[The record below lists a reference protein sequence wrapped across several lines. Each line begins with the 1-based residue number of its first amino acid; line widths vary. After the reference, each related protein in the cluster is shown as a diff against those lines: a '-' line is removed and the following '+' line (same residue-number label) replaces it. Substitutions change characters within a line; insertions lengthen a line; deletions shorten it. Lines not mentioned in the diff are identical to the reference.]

1 MSAPRTPDPAWLLDA
16 LDMVAALGTFRSGQT
31 REATPAVV
39 LGAARPVLHRLIA
52 FEQIGFFLFE
62 PDGLGVRLVEC
73 EPADA
78 AAPLQRELDGQVAAG
93 VFAWAMQRNAP
104 VIVPAAGRDDGSVL
118 LHALCTRSRVLGMFV
133 GIPREELQDLPDAT
147 AKLLSILLGN
157 CASALESAE
166 LYHELAAY
174 SQGLEA
180 LVNERTAAL
189 VRSNEEA
196 QAANRAKSEFL
207 ANMSHELRTPMNGV
221 IGMASLL
228 LDTPLS
234 GEQRDYAETIH
245 QSANALLALLNDIL
259 DLSKIEAGKLSIEPV
274 PLAPRDVV
282 EEVGALLGVR
292 AQDRGLRLVTR
303 VAPEVPALVLG
314 DPVRWRQV
322 LVNLAGN
329 AIKFTERGHVLVNV
343 GAGELDGRPALELEV
358 TDTGIGIPAD
368 KLEHIFGKFTQADA
382 STTRKYGGTG
392 LGLAITR
399 ELTLLMGGRL
409 GVTSRLGEGS
419 TFRCLLP
426 LHPLPPPDV
435 ALPLVGRRV
444 VHVAP
449 EGLEAD
455 VQGELLL
462 HEGAVVEPFRRASLA
477 AIRLRDRELPVPDAV
492 VADADL
498 GPEGLRIVRDL
509 LPAGIP
515 LVVITDLHAAGGRP
529 TSARTVM
536 RPVRRHDL
544 REALGVG
551 AAPAPAAG
559 APRPAPAPVPA
570 GGHVPLHILLVDDA
584 PVNQKVV
591 GSMLRR
597 LGCEFD
603 LAGNGQEAVA
613 LLGSQRYDLVL
624 MDCQMPV
631 MDGFAATAAQR
642 AREAAG
648 APRQVI
654 VALTA
659 HAMQGDRERCLAAG
673 MDDYLTKPIMRA
685 DLGALLERHHPGRT
699 RDLPAAP
706 PAPADAPVL
715 DPEVLR
721 GLREIEADQHPGLVA
736 EVLELFEVQWRDH
749 LGALRAALP
758 AGDRATWRKRLHALK
773 GSAGTVGAVALAGA
787 CAALEDRDG
796 DFPAAGEAG
805 LVRLTE
811 AYEAARGALAQ
822 ALEES
827 LHA

>member
-1 MSAPRTPDPAWLLDA
+1 MSAARTPDPAWLLDA

-73 EPADA
+73 EPAEA
-78 AAPLQRELDGQVAAG
+78 AAPLQVELDGQVAAG

-104 VIVPAAGRDDGSVL
+104 VIVPAAGREDGSVL

-133 GIPREELQDLPDAT
+133 GVPREELQDLPDAT

-343 GAGELDGRPALELEV
+343 GTGELDGRPALELEV
-358 TDTGIGIPAD
+358 SDTGIGIPAD

-409 GVTSRLGEGS
+409 GVTSQVGAGS

-426 LHPLPPPDV
+426 LQPLPPADTP
-435 ALPLVGRRV
+435 LPLVGRRV

-455 VQGELLL
+455 VQAELLV

-477 AIRLRDRELPVPDAV
+477 AMRLRDRELPVPDAV

-498 GPEGLRIVRDL
+498 GAEGLRIVRDL

-515 LVVITDLHAAGGRP
+515 LVVITDLNASGGRP

-544 REALGVG
+544 REALGVLPPAAPVTPAPV
-551 AAPAPAAG
+551 AAPARSPG
-559 APRPAPAPVPA
+559 QP
-570 GGHVPLHILLVDDA
+570 PLHILLVDDA

-603 LAGNGQEAVA
+603 LAGNGQEAVV
-613 LLGSQRYDLVL
+613 LLASRSYDLVL

-642 AREAAG
+642 TREAAG

-685 DLGALLERHHPGRT
+685 DLGAMLERHHPGRT

-706 PAPADAPVL
+706 AAVPDAPVL

-749 LGALRAALP
+749 LAALRAALP

-787 CAALEDRDG
+787 CAALEERDTE
-796 DFPAAGEAG
+796 FPAAGEAG
-805 LVRLTE
+805 LARLTQ
-811 AYEAARGALAQ
+811 AYDEARGALAQ